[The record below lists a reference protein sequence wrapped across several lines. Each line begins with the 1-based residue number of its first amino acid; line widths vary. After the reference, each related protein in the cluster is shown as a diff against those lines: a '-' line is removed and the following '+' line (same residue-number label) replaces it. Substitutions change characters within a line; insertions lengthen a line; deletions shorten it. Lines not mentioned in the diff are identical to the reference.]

1 MQMCMYVRA
10 CVCVCLRE
18 KEEEQDRCLILLS
31 QFQVRRRRGRRR
43 TPAPLSHVEMEHG
56 ETLVE
61 QSRTLVRRQLDP
73 RQTQPESPGTTRQ
86 LLDEKNGQQ
95 VRLANCLLI

>member
-1 MQMCMYVRA
+1 MFDPPEPIPGPAKARPAKNPGAAVP
-10 CVCVCLRE
+10 
-18 KEEEQDRCLILLS
+18 
-31 QFQVRRRRGRRR
+31 RGDG
-43 TPAPLSHVEMEHG
+43 EM
-56 ETLVE
+56 LVE